1 MGGSGGGPVDRL
13 TSMTVFA
20 RVAATSS
27 FSAAARELGMSQAT
41 ASKHVQML
49 EAWLG
54 CRLLHRT
61 TRRVGLTE
69 TGENFY
75 AQCTRILED
84 MDAALQSGKPDAR
97 LRGSLRIS
105 APVAFGSTRLGALV
119 VEFLEQNCD
128 LSLNA
133 ILCDRPVDV
142 IEEGYDFAIRVKHD
156 ELDTV
161 DQPGLVSQP
170 LASLRFILC
179 AAPEYLA
186 REGTPERPADLTKH
200 TCLTDTR
207 HPGDIW
213 RFSGPDGPIDVPVS
227 GRLKTDNGLLRRSAA
242 RAGAG
247 ILLAADF
254 LVADDIASGRLVEVL
269 ADHRPP
275 CASLDAVCPAHRAA
289 SPKVRALIA
298 FLRARLAVDK
308 AAAGLPGYVGQS
320 VAVGGGNPEGV
331 SHPVKGESAIA
342 GGGNAEDEGGMAEDV
357 THMAKQED

>member
-1 MGGSGGGPVDRL
+1 VDRL
-13 TSMTVFA
+13 TSTTVFA

-128 LSLNA
+128 LSLSV

-156 ELDTV
+156 EFDV
-161 DQPGLVSQP
+161 VEQPGLVSQP
-170 LASLRFILC
+170 LASLRFMLC

-186 REGTPERPADLTKH
+186 REGTPERPADLAKH

-213 RFSGPDGPIDVPVS
+213 RFSGPDGPIDVPVA
-227 GRLKTDNGLLRRSAA
+227 GRLKTDNGMLRRSAA

-269 ADHRPP
+269 ADHRPS

-308 AAAGLPGYVGQS
+308 AAAGLPGHAGQS
-320 VAVGGGNPEGV
+320 VIAEDVN
-331 SHPVKGESAIA
+331 HATKGESVIVGSAI
-342 GGGNAEDEGGMAEDV
+342 AEDEDAIAEGV
-357 THMAKQED
+357 THSAGRKD